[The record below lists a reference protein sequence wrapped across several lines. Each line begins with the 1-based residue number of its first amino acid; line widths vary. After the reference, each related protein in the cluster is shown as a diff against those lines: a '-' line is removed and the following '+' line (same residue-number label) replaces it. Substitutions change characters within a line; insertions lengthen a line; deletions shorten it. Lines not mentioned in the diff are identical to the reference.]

1 MLNNLITFSLSNSH
15 IRLSTEVDLVF
26 SRISNISI
34 CQILVPSFQ
43 RCQEPTDDE
52 ICWMIEKLCICML
65 LVVAIDDLIR
75 INDIIDDDAHKVH
88 VLETTHLDRSQK
100 IGSIK

>member
-43 RCQEPTDDE
+43 KCQLPTDDE

-65 LVVAIDDLIR
+65 LVVAIDDIIR
-75 INDIIDDDAHKVH
+75 INDMFDDDAHKVH

>member
-1 MLNNLITFSLSNSH
+1 MNNLITFSLSNSH

-43 RCQEPTDDE
+43 KCQLTTDDRK
-52 ICWMIEKLCICML
+52 IVHLH
-65 LVVAIDDLIR
+65 VASSCHIDDIIR
-75 INDIIDDDAHKVH
+75 INDMFDDDAHKVH

>member
-1 MLNNLITFSLSNSH
+1 MNNLITFSLSNSH

-26 SRISNISI
+26 TVRSAIFQSAKSKY
-34 CQILVPSFQ
+34 LVFKSVNYLPS
-43 RCQEPTDDE
+43 DDE
-52 ICWMIEKLCICML
+52 ICWIEKLCICML

-88 VLETTHLDRSQK
+88 VLETTNLDRSQK